1 MIIKSHMVE
10 RGRWRR
16 RSGARWLHF
25 VFVVLQF
32 GLLLRLGVTTCKGAE
47 TINDDNVIPSLP
59 DEINRDDG
67 GDDGVPIRQIKFGE
81 TVKLDELGPVI
92 VQSDCTLK
100 RIENWHKLTEGE
112 REATMRRI
120 GGRNQVRLDKCREEQ
135 KGRDDE
141 L

>member
-1 MIIKSHMVE
+1 MITTMVE

-59 DEINRDDG
+59 DEINRDDQTFSSTILAPMKKSR
-67 GDDGVPIRQIKFGE
+67 V
-81 TVKLDELGPVI
+81 
-92 VQSDCTLK
+92 VQK
-100 RIENWHKLTEGE
+100 IP
-112 REATMRRI
+112 
-120 GGRNQVRLDKCREEQ
+120 
-135 KGRDDE
+135 
-141 L
+141 